1 MHYSTIQNFVKVIA
15 LEEQVV
21 MSNVI
26 QRNYRENLTV
36 AFKFSWKYHVGP
48 YYMYMFWSKI

>member
-48 YYMYMFWSKI
+48 YYMYMF